1 MPNPNADVADVGG
14 HDLAHATDD
23 EVALLNR
30 ELNDG
35 EDENRGGQ
43 NAGDDEDDGHEESG
57 DRSTRTDSELDE
69 ARTDSERDAIRARRK
84 DERAR
89 RKQAQRDRHE
99 ALLRRQENLEA
110 QNRQMAEQLARL
122 QNNDSAAR
130 MSQLDTDIAEA
141 AQVIE
146 NAKQALANATATA
159 DGNMAAQATDLMLR
173 ARDRYTQ
180 LNGIKSQLIQGSRQ
194 PSPINPVV
202 RQNAVSFAER
212 NPWYGGPRSNDLDS
226 IMMTQ
231 LDNAVKR
238 DGFDPTA
245 PSYWEELEARAR
257 KYLPHRF
264 DGTQDNQSGHNE
276 SNEGRRTP
284 RSPVGGAGQRSSAS
298 SGSEIGFK
306 LSAGRVAAM
315 KEAGIWDNPE
325 RRKKMI
331 AEYKRRDAEGI

>member
-1 MPNPNADVADVGG
+1 MANPNADVADVGG

-23 EVALLNR
+23 EVSLLNR
-30 ELNDG
+30 ELGGD
-35 EDENRGGQ
+35 EDEGRGGQ
-43 NAGDDEDDGHEESG
+43 SDDSDDDGHEDSG
-57 DRSTRTDSELDE
+57 DRSARSDSELDE

-130 MSQLDTDIAEA
+130 MAQLDADIAEA
-141 AQVIE
+141 AQVVE

-173 ARDRYTQ
+173 ARDRHTQ
-180 LNGIKSQLIQGSRQ
+180 LSGVKSQVIQGANR
-194 PSPINPVV
+194 PSPINPLV
-202 RQNAVSFAER
+202 RKNAVSFAER
-212 NPWYGGPRSNDLDS
+212 NPWYKGPKSNDMDS
-226 IMMTQ
+226 VVMTQ
-231 LDNAVKR
+231 LDNAITKE
-238 DGFDPTA
+238 GFDPA
-245 PSYWEELEARAR
+245 SPSYWEELEARAK

-264 DGTQDNQSGHNE
+264 DGAADTQLGHNE

-284 RSPVGGAGQRSSAS
+284 RSPVGGAGQRSGAT
-298 SGSEIGFK
+298 SGSDTGFK

-315 KEAGIWDNPE
+315 KEAGIWDDPD

-331 AEYKRRDAEGI
+331 AEYKKRDQEDR